1 MTAIRLMLKK
11 CHETI
16 SFSRKPQTEFQYT
29 SIGNAAIIQIIANCI
44 RYCRLLLAKWNR
56 VKHYIRLTCLACC
69 YSDLAVLIFDFMR
82 RS

>member
-29 SIGNAAIIQIIANCI
+29 SIGNAAIIQIIAKCR
-44 RYCRLLLAKWNR
+44 RYCRLLLAAWNC
-56 VKHYIRLTCLACC
+56 VAQLYLFNVFLACC
-69 YSDLAVLIFDFMR
+69 
-82 RS
+82 